1 MLTLKGRTMIITGG
15 AGNDGT
21 AIVKMALASGM
32 NVALMSGFHQKAQD
46 AIQRILEE
54 NPEYKDRLIG
64 FAQNPQAKLEWNME
78 AAPEIYKPDSKMPD
92 VHRWI
97 YERFG
102 SIDVVVNAKGGH
114 IRYGMEETDQTIWR
128 HSMEVVE
135 SAFVNV
141 KLALPYLKKS
151 KAPRVINITTC
162 DVRHGGWAND
172 PSFAAARGGLEALTY
187 EMAKELGPY
196 GITSNIILIGH
207 IEKDVPDEDTLEPAV
222 REKLL
227 SATPLGRL
235 GEPKDVVAAAEFLM
249 SEEAGFVN
257 GARIDVNGGF
267 IIG

>member
-15 AGNDGT
+15 AGNNGT
-21 AIVKMALASGM
+21 AIVKMALANGM
-32 NVALMSGFHQKAQD
+32 NVALMSGYHSKAQD
-46 AIQRILEE
+46 AIKRILRD
-54 NPEYKDRLIG
+54 NPEYEGRVIG

-78 AAPEIYKPDSKMPD
+78 AAPELYKPDSKMAD

-97 YERFG
+97 YEAFG

-114 IRYGMEETDQTIWR
+114 IRYDFDHTDKTIWR

-141 KLALPYLKKS
+141 KLALPYLERS
-151 KAPRVINITTC
+151 KAARVINITSC
-162 DVRHGGWAND
+162 DGRHGGWLHD

-187 EMAKELGPY
+187 EMAKELGPR
-196 GITSNIILIGH
+196 GITCNCVLLGH
-207 IEKDVPDEDTLEPAV
+207 IEGDVPGEDTLDDATRARV
-222 REKLL
+222 L
-227 SATPLGRL
+227 AGTPLGRM
-235 GEPKDVVAAAEFLM
+235 GMTQDVPAVVEFLA

-267 IIG
+267 MIG